1 MVTIAMTWQGFL
13 RIQSWAEPG
22 DEQELE
28 DQYFGEGVLMHPIE
42 IHTNGKFTCGLIVR
56 RHGAYYDVAVRYNQ
70 PIFDKFLE
78 RPPTW
83 TTEDCQALVKEMR
96 SWDAA
101 RVKGKKELKPWYTGL
116 KAQLKG
122 FGYKRMYS
130 LCGIGTRTQYSLEK
144 MVETVGTAKA
154 REALANAAD

>member
-1 MVTIAMTWQGFL
+1 
-13 RIQSWAEPG
+13 
-22 DEQELE
+22 
-28 DQYFGEGVLMHPIE
+28 MHPIE

-83 TTEDCQALVKEMR
+83 TNEDCQALVEEMR
-96 SWDAA
+96 SWDTA

-116 KAQLKG
+116 KAQLEG
-122 FGYKRMYS
+122 LGYTRMYS
-130 LCGIGTRTQYSLEK
+130 LCGVGTRTQYSLEK

-154 REALANAAD
+154 RAALANAAD